1 MNAPHLIRLTGVEHL
16 RSWLAER
23 AAAPDLLRQP
33 DLACRHCGAVL
44 TVRTVH
50 RRTGTRTIIYHPLS
64 VCAQADSIRHFA
76 GLDRAAAI
84 AAFEESEA

>member
-1 MNAPHLIRLTGVEHL
+1 MTAPHLVRLTGVEHL

-33 DLACRHCGAVL
+33 DLTCRHCGTVL
-44 TVRTVH
+44 TVRAKP
-50 RRTGTRTIIYHPLS
+50 GRTIIYHPLA
-64 VCAQADSIRHFA
+64 VCAQADSFRHFA
-76 GLDRAAAI
+76 GMDRAAAI